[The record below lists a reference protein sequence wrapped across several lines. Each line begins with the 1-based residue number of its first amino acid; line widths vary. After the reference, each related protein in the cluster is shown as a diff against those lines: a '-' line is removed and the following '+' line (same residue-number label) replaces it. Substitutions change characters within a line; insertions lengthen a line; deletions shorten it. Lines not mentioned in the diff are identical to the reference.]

1 MKYSGGKFM
10 EEAHSMFTVL
20 AVAILATIIVIGIQL
35 VMFFLENERREQ
47 LRDLY
52 DSKQDKF
59 LNVYT
64 KSDNTKHRKTKQPK
78 RKK

>member
-1 MKYSGGKFM
+1 MQ
-10 EEAHSMFTVL
+10 EAHAMFTVL
-20 AVAILATIIVIGIQL
+20 AVAIIATIIILTIQA
-35 VMFFLENERREQ
+35 VQFFIEHERREQ

-52 DSKQDKF
+52 DTQQDKF

-64 KSDNTKHRKTKQPK
+64 KSDNTKHRKTKPTK

>member
-1 MKYSGGKFM
+1 M
-10 EEAHSMFTVL
+10 EEAHAMFTVL
-20 AVAILATIIVIGIQL
+20 AVAIIATIIILTIQA
-35 VMFFLENERREQ
+35 VQFFIEHERREQ

-64 KSDNTKHRKTKQPK
+64 KSDNTKYRKTKQT
-78 RKK
+78 KKKA

>member
-1 MKYSGGKFM
+1 
-10 EEAHSMFTVL
+10 MFTVL
-20 AVAILATIIVIGIQL
+20 AVAIIATIIVVTIQ
-35 VMFFLENERREQ
+35 VVQFFIEHERREQ

-59 LNVYT
+59 LNLYT
-64 KSDNTKHRKTKQPK
+64 DAKVKYHNKPKTKKPK

>member
-1 MKYSGGKFM
+1 M
-10 EEAHSMFTVL
+10 EEAHAMFTVL
-20 AVAILATIIVIGIQL
+20 AVAIIATIIILTIQA
-35 VMFFLENERREQ
+35 VQFFIEHERREQ

-64 KSDNTKHRKTKQPK
+64 KSDTTKHRKTKQPK

>member
-1 MKYSGGKFM
+1 M
-10 EEAHSMFTVL
+10 EEAHAMFIVL
-20 AVAILATIIVIGIQL
+20 AVAMIATIIIVTIQA
-35 VMFFLENERREQ
+35 VQFFIEHERREQ

-64 KSDNTKHRKTKQPK
+64 KFDNTKHRKTKQPK

>member
-1 MKYSGGKFM
+1 
-10 EEAHSMFTVL
+10 MFTVL
-20 AVAILATIIVIGIQL
+20 AVAILATIIILTIQA
-35 VMFFLENERREQ
+35 VQFFLENERREQ

-52 DSKQDKF
+52 DAKQDKF

-64 KSDNTKHRKTKQPK
+64 KSDNTKHRKTKQTK

>member
-1 MKYSGGKFM
+1 M
-10 EEAHSMFTVL
+10 EEAHAMFIVL
-20 AVAILATIIVIGIQL
+20 AVAMIATIIIVTIQA
-35 VMFFLENERREQ
+35 VQFFIEHERREQ

-64 KSDNTKHRKTKQPK
+64 KSDTTKHRKTKQPK

>member
-1 MKYSGGKFM
+1 M
-10 EEAHSMFTVL
+10 EEAHSMFIVL
-20 AVAILATIIVIGIQL
+20 AVAILATIIVLAIQF
-35 VMFFLENERREQ
+35 VSFVIEHERREQ

-52 DSKQDKF
+52 EAKQDKF

-64 KSDNTKHRKTKQPK
+64 KSGNTAKYRKTKPTK

>member
-1 MKYSGGKFM
+1 
-10 EEAHSMFTVL
+10 MFIVL
-20 AVAILATIIVIGIQL
+20 AVAMIATIIILTIQA
-35 VMFFLENERREQ
+35 VQFFIEHERREQ

-64 KSDNTKHRKTKQPK
+64 DSKVKYHNKPKTKQTK

>member
-1 MKYSGGKFM
+1 M
-10 EEAHSMFTVL
+10 EEAHAMFTVL
-20 AVAILATIIVIGIQL
+20 AVAMIATIVILTIQA
-35 VMFFLENERREQ
+35 VQFFLEHERREQ

-64 KSDNTKHRKTKQPK
+64 KSDNTKHRKIKQTK

>member
-1 MKYSGGKFM
+1 
-10 EEAHSMFTVL
+10 MFTVL
-20 AVAILATIIVIGIQL
+20 AVAIFATIIVITFQFISF
-35 VMFFLENERREQ
+35 VIEHERREQ

-64 KSDNTKHRKTKQPK
+64 KSDNTAKYRKTKQTK